1 MFLFIISWKLKRRF
15 RNCQYTGQTSLN
27 LSIKAKRKLTTKFLQ
42 SLNFSTEMKIRV
54 LVKYNLSTNPQTLY
68 IFIEFHND
76 LLYIHECFWQCHLK
90 LQGVSAKKG
99 WRKFEGHFMPLN
111 GRKSKKV
118 TPKTPPKIQ
127 FYLLGGVFSPVYD
140 MYTLL

>member
-42 SLNFSTEMKIRV
+42 SLNFSLTEMKIRV
-54 LVKYNLSTNPQTLY
+54 LVKYNLSANNPQTLD

-76 LLYIHECFWQCHLK
+76 LLYINKCFWHDNVIWIYFISITVVVDFYIIVMFSYK
-90 LQGVSAKKG
+90 SSFAN
-99 WRKFEGHFMPLN
+99 FEFFICFLRIPLVWN
-111 GRKSKKV
+111 NVNNS
-118 TPKTPPKIQ
+118 
-127 FYLLGGVFSPVYD
+127 FL
-140 MYTLL
+140 